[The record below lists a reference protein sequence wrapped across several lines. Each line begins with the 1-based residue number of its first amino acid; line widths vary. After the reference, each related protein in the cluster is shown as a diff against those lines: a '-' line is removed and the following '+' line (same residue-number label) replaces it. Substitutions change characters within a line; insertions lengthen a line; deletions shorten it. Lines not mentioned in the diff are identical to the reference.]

1 VAATPRI
8 AVVGAGAMGSLHARV
23 VAQSDR
29 VELGYVVDPDRE
41 AGELLA
47 ERHHATWRPD
57 LDGAT
62 YVDAVIVAASTESH
76 HALGREVLERRL
88 PLLMEKPLALRL
100 HEAEDLVAL
109 SEQVD
114 VPLMCGLLE
123 RFNPAIMTAL
133 SLVEE
138 PRHVTA
144 VRHSPYEPR
153 IRTGVATDL
162 LVHDVDI
169 VLRLAGADPTS
180 VQGSFAYLH
189 PSSPEGS
196 EDVAEVMLG
205 FPDGMVANVSA
216 SRISQR
222 KVRWFTIAE
231 TTRLVEIDLL
241 RHLVT
246 IYHHVLNEASPD
258 GLTYKQQ
265 TIIEI
270 PTLISSREPLAAQLD
285 AFADLLTGAG
295 DPAAERAGILPV
307 HRVVDQVRANALHEV
322 GV

>member
-1 VAATPRI
+1 
-8 AVVGAGAMGSLHARV
+8 MGSLHARV
-23 VAQSDR
+23 VAQSDQ

-41 AGELLA
+41 AGELIA
-47 ERHHATWRPD
+47 EKFGATWRAD
-57 LDGAT
+57 LDGVT
-62 YVDAVIVAASTESH
+62 YVDAVVVAAPTETH
-76 HALGREVLERRL
+76 HTLGRQVLERGL

-100 HEAEDLVAL
+100 HEAQDLVDL
-109 SEQVD
+109 SERAGI
-114 VPLMCGLLE
+114 PLMCGLLE

-144 VRHSPYEPR
+144 VRHSPFDPR

-162 LVHDVDI
+162 LIHDVDI
-169 VLRLAGADPTS
+169 VLRLAGAEPSS
-180 VQGSFAYLH
+180 VRGSFGYLH
-189 PSSPEGS
+189 PDSQAGS

-231 TTRLVEIDLL
+231 TNRLVEIDLL

-246 IYHHVLNEASPD
+246 IYRHVLNEASPD
-258 GLTYKQQ
+258 GLSYKQQ

-270 PTLISSREPLAAQLD
+270 PTLVSSREPLAAQLD
-285 AFADLLTGAG
+285 AFVDLLTGAG
-295 DPAAERAGILPV
+295 DAVAERAGILPV
-307 HRVVDQVRANALHEV
+307 HRVVEQVRTNAGHDV
-322 GV
+322 SV